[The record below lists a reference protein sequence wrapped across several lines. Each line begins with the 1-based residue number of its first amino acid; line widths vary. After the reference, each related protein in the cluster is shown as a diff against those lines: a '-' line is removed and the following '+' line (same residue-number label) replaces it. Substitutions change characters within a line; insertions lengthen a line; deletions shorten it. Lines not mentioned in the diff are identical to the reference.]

1 MTVFTLEEQQIEII
15 KTVLQIKDQKYLRRL
30 QNSLRGKIKSVVEL
44 ELKEM
49 EKREKELEKVNN
61 EESKDQD

>member
-1 MTVFTLEEQQIEII
+1 MTAFTLEEQQIEII

-30 QNSLRGKIKSVVEL
+30 QNSLRGKMKSVVEL

-49 EKREKELEKVNN
+49 EKREKDLETVHNKEL
-61 EESKDQD
+61 KDQD

>member
-30 QNSLRGKIKSVVEL
+30 QNSLRGKMKSVVEL

-61 EESKDQD
+61 EESKYQD

>member
-30 QNSLRGKIKSVVEL
+30 QNSLRGKMKSIVEL

>member
-30 QNSLRGKIKSVVEL
+30 QNSLRGKMKSVVEL